1 MKKLIQL
8 SSLLLIFLYACNN
21 SSEEPQV
28 KPENGMDAAN
38 KFLRAALDG
47 DYKKAR
53 TYLVNDSTNNQ
64 IIDIYESDY
73 NNSLPPED
81 KKAYKTASIRF
92 LKETHEVNDSTTI
105 VHYSNSYKNRPDS
118 LKIIKV
124 NGQWFID
131 LNFTFQ
137 PKDSIPQWSKTFW

>member
-8 SSLLLIFLYACNN
+8 TPLLILLLSGCND
-21 SSEEPQV
+21 STKEEEI
-28 KPENGMDAAN
+28 KPANGMDAAS

-53 TYLVNDSTNNQ
+53 TYLVKDSTNNQ
-64 IIDIYESDY
+64 MIDIYEKDY
-73 NNSLPPED
+73 NNNLPPED

-92 LKETHEVNDSTTI
+92 LKDTHEVNDSTTI
-105 VHYSNSYKNRPDS
+105 VHYSNSYKNKPDS
-118 LKIIKV
+118 LKVIRV
-124 NGQWFID
+124 NDQWFID

-137 PKDSIPQWSKTFW
+137 PKDSIPK

>member
-8 SSLLLIFLYACNN
+8 TPLLILLLSACNN
-21 SSEEPQV
+21 STEEEEIQPA
-28 KPENGMDAAN
+28 NGMDAAT

-53 TYLVNDSTNNQ
+53 TYLVKDSTNNQ
-64 IIDIYESDY
+64 MIDIYEKDY
-73 NNSLPPED
+73 NNNLPPED
-81 KKAYKTASIRF
+81 KIKYKSASIRF

-105 VHYSNSYKNRPDS
+105 VHYSNSYKNRPHS
-118 LKIIKV
+118 LKIVKL
-124 NGQWFID
+124 NGEWFID

-137 PKDSIPQWSKTFW
+137 PKDSIPK

>member
-8 SSLLLIFLYACNN
+8 TPLLILLLSACND
-21 SSEEPQV
+21 SPKEEEI
-28 KPENGMDAAN
+28 KPANGMDAAS

-64 IIDIYESDY
+64 MIDIYESDY

-92 LKETHEVNDSTTI
+92 LKDTHEVNDSTTI
-105 VHYSNSYKNRPDS
+105 VHYSNSYKNKPDS
-118 LKIIKV
+118 LKVIRV

-137 PKDSIPQWSKTFW
+137 PKDSIPK

>member
-1 MKKLIQL
+1 MKKLL
-8 SSLLLIFLYACNN
+8 HAGALLLLFACNE
-21 SSEEPQV
+21 SPKEPEVV
-28 KPENGMDAAN
+28 KPENGMDAAG

-53 TYLVNDSTNNQ
+53 TYLVNDSTNQ
-64 IIDIYESDY
+64 QMIDIYESDY

-118 LKIIKV
+118 LKVVRI
-124 NGQWFID
+124 NGDWYID

-137 PKDSIPQWSKTFW
+137 PKDSIPQ

>member
-1 MKKLIQL
+1 MKKLFQP
-8 SSLLLIFLYACNN
+8 LLFCLFLFACDDSDKKN
-21 SSEEPQV
+21 EEPP
-28 KPENGMDAAN
+28 KPENGMDAAS

-64 IIDIYESDY
+64 MIDIYEKDY
-73 NNSLPPED
+73 NTNLPPED

-92 LKETHEVNDSTTI
+92 LKETHEINDSTTI
-105 VHYSNSYKNRPDS
+105 VHYSNSFKNKPDS
-118 LKIIKV
+118 LKVIKI

-137 PKDSIPQWSKTFW
+137 PKDSIPQ

>member
-1 MKKLIQL
+1 ML
-8 SSLLLIFLYACNN
+8 ACNN
-21 SSEEPQV
+21 SPNEPEV
-28 KPENGMDAAN
+28 IKPENGMDAAG

-53 TYLVNDSTNNQ
+53 TYLVKDSTNNQ
-64 IIDIYESDY
+64 MIDIYEKDY
-73 NNSLPPED
+73 NNNLPPED

-105 VHYSNSYKNRPDS
+105 IHYSNSYKNKPDS
-118 LKIIKV
+118 LKILRI
-124 NGQWFID
+124 NGQWFVD

-137 PKDSIPQWSKTFW
+137 PKDSIPK